1 MLTRK
6 VLHTVLFVR
15 IETEIRAMV
24 KASQRQGY
32 NMINSKK

>member
-6 VLHTVLFVR
+6 VLHSVLLIR
-15 IETEIRAMV
+15 SETEIRAMV

-32 NMINSKK
+32 NIINSKK